1 MVMLK
6 KGVLKHMEKEDL
18 DEVFGQLLSYQDLEL
33 FDTAVRYTKSLS
45 DYQFTR
51 ELLNR
56 YTKYI
61 EIKDNEKNL
70 WNLSIIC
77 EAEGMAE
84 RLLKKT
90 KDYQYLPRL
99 AEGSDKMFRLLLH
112 IRCRNILDEVKKEV
126 LYGALK
132 SDAWNRLMTGQD

>member
-84 RLLKKT
+84 RFLKKT
-90 KDYQYLPRL
+90 KDISIFPGWRR
-99 AEGSDKMFRLLLH
+99 AVIKCSGCSF
-112 IRCRNILDEVKKEV
+112 ISAAGIF
-126 LYGALK
+126 
-132 SDAWNRLMTGQD
+132 LMK

>member
-33 FDTAVRYTKSLS
+33 LDTAVRYTKNIPVKLISLPESLS

-61 EIKDNEKNL
+61 EIKDKL
-70 WNLSIIC
+70 
-77 EAEGMAE
+77 
-84 RLLKKT
+84 
-90 KDYQYLPRL
+90 
-99 AEGSDKMFRLLLH
+99 F
-112 IRCRNILDEVKKEV
+112 
-126 LYGALK
+126 
-132 SDAWNRLMTGQD
+132 LMK